1 MPNKKNTQAI
11 EVLEEK
17 LGKANSAYF
26 TDYMGL
32 NAEEMNSLRSKFYEA
47 GVEYRVVKN
56 TLVAYTVKKLG
67 YEGLEQVLQGPT
79 AVALGYDDPTAA
91 ARVIKDFLKGVGKAK
106 ERPVVK
112 GMIFDGDVLEAG
124 KFDAIA
130 NLPTKEEL
138 LAKLLGGLQSPMQG
152 VMSVLQAPM
161 RDLVGVLVSLKESK
175 N

>member
-1 MPNKKNTQAI
+1 MPNKKNTQA
-11 EVLEEK
+11 VALLEEK
-17 LGKANSAYF
+17 LGKASSAYF

-32 NAEEMNSLRSKFYEA
+32 NADEMNALRSKFFEV
-47 GVEYRVVKN
+47 GIEYRVVKN
-56 TLVAYTVKKLG
+56 TLVAYTAKKLG
-67 YEGLEQVLQGPT
+67 FQGLEQILQGPT

-106 ERPVVK
+106 GRPVVK
-112 GMIFDGDVLEAG
+112 GIIFDGDVLDAG
-124 KFDAIA
+124 QFDAIA
-130 NLPTKEEL
+130 NLTTKEEL
-138 LAKLLGGLQSPMQG
+138 LARLLGGLQSPMQG